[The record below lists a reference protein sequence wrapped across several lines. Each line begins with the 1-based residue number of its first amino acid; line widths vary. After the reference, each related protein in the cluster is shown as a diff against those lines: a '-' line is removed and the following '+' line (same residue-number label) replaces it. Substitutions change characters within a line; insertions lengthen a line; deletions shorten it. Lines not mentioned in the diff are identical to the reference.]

1 MPRLLGISQN
11 LISTKN
17 KETKTSICVIG
28 SAPRHFEKQN
38 QASEYAKDT
47 LYPDSQGQYRTR
59 GSHRRSLSF
68 SHTHSLSFLFI
79 F

>member
-11 LISTKN
+11 LISTKT

-38 QASEYAKDT
+38 QASEYAKT
-47 LYPDSQGQYRTR
+47 PSVPILKASTELEYRT
-59 GSHRRSLSF
+59 GA
-68 SHTHSLSFLFI
+68 
-79 F
+79 